1 MSNIITYLPIITG
14 LIGSIVG
21 FVFRII
27 WERRINRV
35 IKYDELV
42 LNDEINNIKDKL
54 DIYWSIYFKLLICL
68 SAKLQIKKIK
78 LKSINLTNMI
88 AMENEII
95 IKNLEEIISIITK
108 NIQKMDIT
116 DDLLDMILRF
126 ISHVLAYKCLRQLN
140 IKAKNPSEYG
150 FPFPDDFTQ
159 EITRRTLLYKS
170 IYDKYLRKGN
180 VKLNDKCEKDDLT
193 LEFKQK
199 LNNIHIKQSSKV
211 QIILNDNDF
220 LSDDE
225 DLDFDNIQLNAIFH
239 TSSDKCIINIKPDT
253 LSMDTL
259 PEETLN
265 LKYDSYNGFDK
276 F

>member
-1 MSNIITYLPIITG
+1 MSDIITYSQIVIGIIGT
-14 LIGSIVG
+14 VFG
-21 FVFRII
+21 FIFRII
-27 WERRINRV
+27 WERQFNRI

-95 IKNLEEIISIITK
+95 IKNLEEIILIITK

-140 IKAKNPSEYG
+140 INTNNPSEYG

-170 IYDKYLRKGN
+170 MYDKYLRN
-180 VKLNDKCEKDDLT
+180 ENINLNENLQKNNNLT

-199 LNNIHIKQSSKV
+199 LNNIYVKQSSKA
-211 QIILNDNDF
+211 QNILNDNDF

-225 DLDFDNIQLNAIFH
+225 DLDFDNIQLNAIFQQS
-239 TSSDKCIINIKPDT
+239 SSDKCIINIQ
-253 LSMDTL
+253 SMEEL

-265 LKYDSYNGFDK
+265 LKYDTYNEFDK
-276 F
+276 Y